1 MTAAE
6 LMGYL
11 MHFEPDAVVDISSD
25 EEGNSYGDIAPDFA
39 EGQLLDGRKVYTL
52 YPMNCEDPL
61 DRYLINK
68 IPPKEENSE

>member
-1 MTAAE
+1 
-6 LMGYL
+6 
-11 MHFEPDAVVDISSD
+11 
-25 EEGNSYGDIAPDFA
+25 
-39 EGQLLDGRKVYTL
+39 LDGRKVYTL